1 MSTYADWYNQQQS
14 LNSNSSSTTNSAPIR
29 LTICK
34 GDYIVDQDGNFSYE
48 EIWEQ
53 EEIIQAEDEESNTEG
68 DEIDNYL
75 NQKIQIQHQQE
86 FNRESNAIEK
96 EVESTSTFQRLA
108 LGETQGALQTTVS
121 GKPALLVIDT

>member
-14 LNSNSSSTTNSAPIR
+14 SNSNSAPIR

-53 EEIIQAEDEESNTEG
+53 EEIIQTEDEESNTDREG

-75 NQKIQIQHQQE
+75 NQKIQIQHQQKL
-86 FNRESNAIEK
+86 NRESSAIEK

-108 LGETQGALQTTVS
+108 LGETQGALQTTLS